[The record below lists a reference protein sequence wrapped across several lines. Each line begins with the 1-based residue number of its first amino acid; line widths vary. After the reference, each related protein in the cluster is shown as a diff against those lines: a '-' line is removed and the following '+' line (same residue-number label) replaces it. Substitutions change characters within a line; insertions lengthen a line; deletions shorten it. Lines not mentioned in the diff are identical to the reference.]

1 MTREEEI
8 ANAAD
13 RAFPTKDYYIPTME
27 ILGFTFGA
35 RWADEHPKFPWISV
49 KEDLPCNHKELLNS
63 DTLTKSVIIRNLDG
77 SIEFSL
83 MYLDIEWKWMSEDNP
98 THWFP
103 IPDLP
108 KE

>member
-1 MTREEEI
+1 MTRKEEI

-13 RAFPTKDYYIPTME
+13 KAFPTKAFYIPTFE

-35 RWADEHPKFPWISV
+35 RWADEHPKSPWISV
-49 KEDLPCNHKELLNS
+49 KKDLPCNHKELLNS
-63 DTLTKSVIIRNLDG
+63 DTLTKSVIIRNSDG
-77 SIEFSL
+77 SITFSL
-83 MYLDIEWKWMSEDNP
+83 MYLDLEWKWMSGDNP
-98 THWFP
+98 THWFS

>member
-1 MTREEEI
+1 MTRKEEI

-13 RAFPTKDYYIPTME
+13 KAFPTKAFYIPTFE

-35 RWADEHPKFPWISV
+35 RWADEHPKSPWISV

-63 DTLTKSVIIRNLDG
+63 DTLTKSVIIRNPDG
-77 SIEFSL
+77 SFNFSL
-83 MYLDIEWKWMSEDNP
+83 MYLDVEWKWMSEDNP

>member
-35 RWADEHPKFPWISV
+35 RWADEHPKSPWISV
-49 KEDLPCNHKELLNS
+49 KEDLPCNHKELLYS

-77 SIEFSL
+77 SITLSL
-83 MYLDIEWKWMSEDNP
+83 MYLNVEWKWMSEDNP